1 MAASPWT
8 SGHTSLAS
16 GSMNL
21 NLWQLYI
28 KLENLHLNTLVNY
41 MIYSIYFESTHKS
54 GIARIHTVLQT
65 RTQSLFMNFW
75 GDRRVVVKLRRAGS
89 HGKGRWKNSDWQIL
103 ERNLPVAILPSSLPM
118 RPRARLNLTTTLLSP
133 QKFINSDWV
142 RVWLYY
148 VKLRANAE
156 GKFNYMGKYSDYV
169 SHSVRCFYKKRLYC
183 WGSFIHI
190 TAVKRKYPDS

>member
-41 MIYSIYFESTHKS
+41 MIYFIYFESTHKS
-54 GIARIHTVLQT
+54 GI
-65 RTQSLFMNFW
+65 
-75 GDRRVVVKLRRAGS
+75 G
-89 HGKGRWKNSDWQIL
+89 
-103 ERNLPVAILPSSLPM
+103 NLPVAILPSSLPM
-118 RPRARLNLTTTLLSP
+118 RPRARLNLTPTLLSP
-133 QKFINSDWV
+133 QKYINSDWI

-148 VKLRANAE
+148 VKFRANVE

-183 WGSFIHI
+183 WGSLIHI
-190 TAVKRKYPDS
+190 TAVKWKYPDS